1 MDLMNFILA
10 IILIV
15 IALQYGQAWIVFAL
29 IILSILT
36 FKSFKTALALVFSA
50 LIVYFV
56 FSASDSLENFP
67 LMLLALLVVALILG
81 IGNKPEEQPA
91 SPFGMGGYGD
101 PFGGGAV

>member
-15 IALQYGQAWIVFAL
+15 IALQYGQTWIVFAL

-36 FKSFKTALALVFSA
+36 FKSFKTSLALVFSA

-56 FSASDSLENFP
+56 FSAADPLENFP
-67 LMLLALLVVALILG
+67 LMLLALLVIALILG
-81 IGNKPEEQPA
+81 VGNKPEEQAA
-91 SPFGMGGYGD
+91 SPFGAGYGD